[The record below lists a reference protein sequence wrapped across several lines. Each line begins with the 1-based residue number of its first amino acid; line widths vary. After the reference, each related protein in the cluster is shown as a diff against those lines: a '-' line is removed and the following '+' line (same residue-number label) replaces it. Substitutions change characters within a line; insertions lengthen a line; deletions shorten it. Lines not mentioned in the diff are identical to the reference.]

1 VLVVVTLFTSPSCT
15 SCRKAKAWLIEN
27 GIDFVERN
35 IFSEALTTDEI
46 KAAKGELLKEGKLFY
61 NSVEQ
66 NIGSVDLETGEI
78 RQSLKQRLYI
88 DKDIFQNDSKEMK
101 KIDME
106 KLTTNFLKYA
116 ERVNNIKNLS
126 NEAIAIFSLI
136 ETSKKNLAFSSL
148 TTKEMES
155 ITGLSNEQ
163 IKKAREE
170 LTNNKLVFEVG
181 IPLKEPYKY
190 ITKDEKGNDIEKEAK
205 TKTVYITNTEVL
217 SKVIKAVELANEK
230 ENVKEN
236 SWNKTKGSLGIAD

>member
-1 VLVVVTLFTSPSCT
+1 MNAN
-15 SCRKAKAWLIEN
+15 AKKVYEIIKN
-27 GIDFVERN
+27 QQGIINVGYTT
-35 IFSEALTTDEI
+35 ISTVALAKGSGLTTDEI

-116 ERVNNIKNLS
+116 ERINNIKNLS
-126 NEAIAIFSLI
+126 NEAIAVFSLI
-136 ETSKKNLAFSSL
+136 EMSRKNLAFSTL
-148 TTKEMES
+148 TTKEMEY

-190 ITKDEKGNDIEKEAK
+190 IAKDEKGNDVEKEAK

>member
-1 VLVVVTLFTSPSCT
+1 MNAN
-15 SCRKAKAWLIEN
+15 AKKVYEIIKN
-27 GIDFVERN
+27 QQGIINVGYTT
-35 IFSEALTTDEI
+35 ISTVALAKGSGLTTDEI

-116 ERVNNIKNLS
+116 ERINNIKNLS

-163 IKKAREE
+163 VKKAREE

-190 ITKDEKGNDIEKEAK
+190 IAKDEKGNDVEKEAK

>member
-1 VLVVVTLFTSPSCT
+1 MNENTKKVYEIIKNQQGIINVGYTTISTVAL
-15 SCRKAKAWLIEN
+15 AK
-27 GIDFVERN
+27 G
-35 IFSEALTTDEI
+35 SGLTTDEI

-116 ERVNNIKNLS
+116 ERINNIKNLS

-190 ITKDEKGNDIEKEAK
+190 IAKDEKGNDVEKEAK

-217 SKVIKAVELANEK
+217 SKVIKAVELANKK

>member
-1 VLVVVTLFTSPSCT
+1 MNAN
-15 SCRKAKAWLIEN
+15 AKKVYEIIKN
-27 GIDFVERN
+27 QQGIINVGYTT
-35 IFSEALTTDEI
+35 ISTVALAKGSGLTTDEI

-116 ERVNNIKNLS
+116 ERINNIKNLS

-190 ITKDEKGNDIEKEAK
+190 ISKDEKGNDVEKEAK

-236 SWNKTKGSLGIAD
+236 SWNKTKGNLGIAD

>member
-1 VLVVVTLFTSPSCT
+1 MNEN
-15 SCRKAKAWLIEN
+15 AKKVYEIIKN
-27 GIDFVERN
+27 QQGIINVGYTT
-35 IFSEALTTDEI
+35 ISTVALAKGSGLTTDEI

-116 ERVNNIKNLS
+116 EKINNIKNLS
-126 NEAIAIFSLI
+126 NEAITIFSLI

>member
-1 VLVVVTLFTSPSCT
+1 MNAN
-15 SCRKAKAWLIEN
+15 AKKVYEIIKN
-27 GIDFVERN
+27 QQGIINVGYTT
-35 IFSEALTTDEI
+35 ISTVALAKGSGLTTDEI

-66 NIGSVDLETGEI
+66 NIGNVDLETGEI

-116 ERVNNIKNLS
+116 ERINNIKNLS

-181 IPLKEPYKY
+181 IPLKESYKY

>member
-1 VLVVVTLFTSPSCT
+1 MNEN
-15 SCRKAKAWLIEN
+15 AKKVYEIIKN
-27 GIDFVERN
+27 QQGIINVGYTT
-35 IFSEALTTDEI
+35 ISTVALAKGSGLTTDEI

-116 ERVNNIKNLS
+116 ERINNIKNLS

-190 ITKDEKGNDIEKEAK
+190 IAKDEKGNDVEKEAK

-217 SKVIKAVELANEK
+217 SKVIKAIELANEK

>member
-1 VLVVVTLFTSPSCT
+1 MNAN
-15 SCRKAKAWLIEN
+15 AKKVYEIIKN
-27 GIDFVERN
+27 QQGIINVGYTT
-35 IFSEALTTDEI
+35 ISTVALAKGSGLTTDEI

-66 NIGSVDLETGEI
+66 NIGNVDLETGEI

-116 ERVNNIKNLS
+116 ERINNIKNLS

-190 ITKDEKGNDIEKEAK
+190 ITKDEKGNDVEKEAK

-217 SKVIKAVELANEK
+217 SKVIKAIELANEK

>member
-1 VLVVVTLFTSPSCT
+1 MNAN
-15 SCRKAKAWLIEN
+15 AKKVYEIIKN
-27 GIDFVERN
+27 QQGIINVGYTT
-35 IFSEALTTDEI
+35 ISTVALAKGSGLTTDEI

-116 ERVNNIKNLS
+116 ERINNIKNLS

-190 ITKDEKGNDIEKEAK
+190 IAKDEKGNDVEKEAK

-217 SKVIKAVELANEK
+217 SKVIKAVELANGK

>member
-1 VLVVVTLFTSPSCT
+1 MNAN
-15 SCRKAKAWLIEN
+15 AKKVYEIIKN
-27 GIDFVERN
+27 QQGIINVGYTT
-35 IFSEALTTDEI
+35 ISTVALAKGSGLTTDEI

-116 ERVNNIKNLS
+116 ERINNIKNLS

-155 ITGLSNEQ
+155 ITGLSNEE

-190 ITKDEKGNDIEKEAK
+190 IAKDEKGNDVEKEAK

>member
-1 VLVVVTLFTSPSCT
+1 MSTNAEKVYDLIKNQQGIINVGYTTISTIAL
-15 SCRKAKAWLIEN
+15 AK
-27 GIDFVERN
+27 G
-35 IFSEALTTDEI
+35 SGLTTEEI
-46 KAAKGELLKEGKLFY
+46 KAAKGELLKDGKLFY
-61 NSVEQ
+61 HNMEQ
-66 NIGSVDLETGEI
+66 GIGNIDLETGEI
-78 RQSLKQRLYI
+78 RHSLKQRLYI
-88 DKDIFQNDSKEMK
+88 DKDVFQKDSKEMK
-101 KIDME
+101 KFEME

-126 NEAIAIFSLI
+126 NEAIAIYSLI
-136 ETSKKNLAFSSL
+136 ETSKRNLAFSSL

-190 ITKDEKGNDIEKEAK
+190 IAKDEMGNDIEKEAK
-205 TKTVYITNTEVL
+205 VKTVYVTNTEVL
-217 SKVIKAVELANEK
+217 SKVIKAVELVKEK

-236 SWNKTKGSLGIAD
+236 SWNKRSQGIGIAD

>member
-1 VLVVVTLFTSPSCT
+1 MNAN
-15 SCRKAKAWLIEN
+15 AKKVYEIIKN
-27 GIDFVERN
+27 QQGIINVGYTT
-35 IFSEALTTDEI
+35 ISTVALAKGSGLTTDEI

-88 DKDIFQNDSKEMK
+88 DKDIFRNDSKEMK

-116 ERVNNIKNLS
+116 ERINNIKNLS

-190 ITKDEKGNDIEKEAK
+190 IAKDEKGNDVEKEAK

-230 ENVKEN
+230 ENVREN

>member
-1 VLVVVTLFTSPSCT
+1 MNEN
-15 SCRKAKAWLIEN
+15 AKKIYEIIKN
-27 GIDFVERN
+27 QQGIINVGYTT
-35 IFSEALTTDEI
+35 ISTVALAKGSGLTTDEI

-116 ERVNNIKNLS
+116 ERINNIKNLS

-190 ITKDEKGNDIEKEAK
+190 ISKDEKGNDVEKEAK

-217 SKVIKAVELANEK
+217 SKVIKAIELANEK

>member
-1 VLVVVTLFTSPSCT
+1 MNAN
-15 SCRKAKAWLIEN
+15 AKKVYEIIKN
-27 GIDFVERN
+27 QQGIINVGYTT
-35 IFSEALTTDEI
+35 ISTVALAKGSGLTTDEI

-116 ERVNNIKNLS
+116 ERINNIKNLS

-190 ITKDEKGNDIEKEAK
+190 IAKDEKGNDIEKEAK

-217 SKVIKAVELANEK
+217 SKVIKAIELANEK

>member
-1 VLVVVTLFTSPSCT
+1 MNAN
-15 SCRKAKAWLIEN
+15 AKKVYEIIKN
-27 GIDFVERN
+27 QQGIINVGYTT
-35 IFSEALTTDEI
+35 ISTVALAKGSGLTTDEI

-116 ERVNNIKNLS
+116 ERINNIKNLS

-190 ITKDEKGNDIEKEAK
+190 IAKDEKGNDVEKEAK

-236 SWNKTKGSLGIAD
+236 SWNKTKGSLRIAD

>member
-1 VLVVVTLFTSPSCT
+1 MNAN
-15 SCRKAKAWLIEN
+15 AKKVYEIIKN
-27 GIDFVERN
+27 QQGIINVGYTT
-35 IFSEALTTDEI
+35 ISTVALAKGSGLTTDEI

-66 NIGSVDLETGEI
+66 NIGNVDLETGEI
-78 RQSLKQRLYI
+78 RQSIKQRLYI

-116 ERVNNIKNLS
+116 ERINNIKNLS

-148 TTKEMES
+148 TTKEIES

-190 ITKDEKGNDIEKEAK
+190 IAKDEKGNDIEKEAK

>member
-1 VLVVVTLFTSPSCT
+1 MNAN
-15 SCRKAKAWLIEN
+15 AKKVYEIIKN
-27 GIDFVERN
+27 QQGIINVGYTT
-35 IFSEALTTDEI
+35 ISTVALAKGSGLTTDEI

-116 ERVNNIKNLS
+116 ERINNIKNLS

-190 ITKDEKGNDIEKEAK
+190 IAKDEKGNDVEKEAK
-205 TKTVYITNTEVL
+205 TKTVYITNTEIL

>member
-1 VLVVVTLFTSPSCT
+1 MNEN
-15 SCRKAKAWLIEN
+15 AKKVYEIIKN
-27 GIDFVERN
+27 QQGIINVGYTT
-35 IFSEALTTDEI
+35 ISTVALAKGSGLTTDEI

-116 ERVNNIKNLS
+116 ERINNIKNLS

-190 ITKDEKGNDIEKEAK
+190 IVKDEKGNDVEKEAK

>member
-1 VLVVVTLFTSPSCT
+1 MNAN
-15 SCRKAKAWLIEN
+15 AKKVYEIIKN
-27 GIDFVERN
+27 QQGIINVGYTT
-35 IFSEALTTDEI
+35 ISTVALAKGSGLTTDEI

-116 ERVNNIKNLS
+116 EKINNIKNLS

>member
-1 VLVVVTLFTSPSCT
+1 MNAN
-15 SCRKAKAWLIEN
+15 AKKVYEIIKN
-27 GIDFVERN
+27 QQGIINVGYTT
-35 IFSEALTTDEI
+35 ISTVALAKGSGLTTDEI

-116 ERVNNIKNLS
+116 ERINNIKNLS

-190 ITKDEKGNDIEKEAK
+190 IAKDEKGNDIEKEAK

-236 SWNKTKGSLGIAD
+236 SWNKTKGRLGIAD

>member
-1 VLVVVTLFTSPSCT
+1 MNEN
-15 SCRKAKAWLIEN
+15 AKKVYEIIKN
-27 GIDFVERN
+27 QQGIINVGYTT
-35 IFSEALTTDEI
+35 ISTVALAKGSGLTTDEI

-116 ERVNNIKNLS
+116 ERINNIKNLS

-190 ITKDEKGNDIEKEAK
+190 ISKDEKGNDVEKEAK

-217 SKVIKAVELANEK
+217 SKVIKAIELANEK

>member
-1 VLVVVTLFTSPSCT
+1 MNAN
-15 SCRKAKAWLIEN
+15 AKKVYEIIKN
-27 GIDFVERN
+27 QQGIINVGYTT
-35 IFSEALTTDEI
+35 ISTVALAKGSGLTTDEI

-116 ERVNNIKNLS
+116 ERINNIKNLS

-136 ETSKKNLAFSSL
+136 ETSKKNLAFS
-148 TTKEMES
+148 S

-190 ITKDEKGNDIEKEAK
+190 IAKDEKGNDVEKEAK

>member
-1 VLVVVTLFTSPSCT
+1 MNAN
-15 SCRKAKAWLIEN
+15 AKKVYEIIKN
-27 GIDFVERN
+27 QQGIINVGYTT
-35 IFSEALTTDEI
+35 ISTVALAKGSGLTTDEI

-116 ERVNNIKNLS
+116 ERINNIKNLS

-170 LTNNKLVFEVG
+170 LTNNKLVFEVV

-190 ITKDEKGNDIEKEAK
+190 IAKDEKGNDVEKEAK

-217 SKVIKAVELANEK
+217 SKVIKAVELANKK

>member
-1 VLVVVTLFTSPSCT
+1 MNEN
-15 SCRKAKAWLIEN
+15 AKKVYEIIKN
-27 GIDFVERN
+27 QQGIINVGYTT
-35 IFSEALTTDEI
+35 ISTVALAKGSGLTTDEI

-116 ERVNNIKNLS
+116 ERINNIKNLS

-190 ITKDEKGNDIEKEAK
+190 ITKDEKGNDIEKDAK

-217 SKVIKAVELANEK
+217 SKVIKAIELANEK

>member
-1 VLVVVTLFTSPSCT
+1 MNANTKKVYEIIKNQQGIINVGYTTISTVAL
-15 SCRKAKAWLIEN
+15 AK
-27 GIDFVERN
+27 G
-35 IFSEALTTDEI
+35 SGLTTDEI

-116 ERVNNIKNLS
+116 ERINNIKNLS
-126 NEAIAIFSLI
+126 NEAIAVFSLI

-190 ITKDEKGNDIEKEAK
+190 IAKDEKGNDIEKEAK

>member
-1 VLVVVTLFTSPSCT
+1 MNAN
-15 SCRKAKAWLIEN
+15 AKKVYEIIKN
-27 GIDFVERN
+27 QQGIINVGYTT
-35 IFSEALTTDEI
+35 ISIVALAKGSGLTTDEI

-116 ERVNNIKNLS
+116 ERINNIKNLS

-190 ITKDEKGNDIEKEAK
+190 IAKDEKGNDVEKEAK

>member
-1 VLVVVTLFTSPSCT
+1 MNEN
-15 SCRKAKAWLIEN
+15 AKKIYEIIKN
-27 GIDFVERN
+27 QQGIINVGYTT
-35 IFSEALTTDEI
+35 ISTVALAKGSGLTTDEI

-116 ERVNNIKNLS
+116 ERINNIKNLS

-190 ITKDEKGNDIEKEAK
+190 IAKDEKGNDVEKEAK

>member
-1 VLVVVTLFTSPSCT
+1 MNAN
-15 SCRKAKAWLIEN
+15 AKKVYEIIKN
-27 GIDFVERN
+27 QQGIINVGYTT
-35 IFSEALTTDEI
+35 ISTVALAKGSGLTTDEI

>member
-1 VLVVVTLFTSPSCT
+1 MNEN
-15 SCRKAKAWLIEN
+15 AKKVYEIIKN
-27 GIDFVERN
+27 QQGIINVGYTT
-35 IFSEALTTDEI
+35 ISTVALAKGSGLTTDEI

-116 ERVNNIKNLS
+116 ERINNIKNLS

-190 ITKDEKGNDIEKEAK
+190 IAKDEKGNDVEKEAK

>member
-1 VLVVVTLFTSPSCT
+1 MNAN
-15 SCRKAKAWLIEN
+15 AKKVYEIIKN
-27 GIDFVERN
+27 QQGIINVGYTT
-35 IFSEALTTDEI
+35 ISTVALAKGSGLTTDEI

-66 NIGSVDLETGEI
+66 NIGNVDLETGEI

-116 ERVNNIKNLS
+116 ERINNIKNLS

>member
-1 VLVVVTLFTSPSCT
+1 MQMQKKVYEIIKNQQGIINVGYTTISTVAL
-15 SCRKAKAWLIEN
+15 AK
-27 GIDFVERN
+27 G
-35 IFSEALTTDEI
+35 SGLTTDEI

-106 KLTTNFLKYA
+106 KLNTNFLKYA
-116 ERVNNIKNLS
+116 ERINNIKNLS

-190 ITKDEKGNDIEKEAK
+190 ISKDEKGNDIEKEAK

>member
-1 VLVVVTLFTSPSCT
+1 MNAN
-15 SCRKAKAWLIEN
+15 AKKVYEIIKN
-27 GIDFVERN
+27 QQGIINVGYTT
-35 IFSEALTTDEI
+35 ISTVALAKGSGLTTDEI
-46 KAAKGELLKEGKLFY
+46 KVAKGELLKEGKLFY

-116 ERVNNIKNLS
+116 ERINNIKNLS

-190 ITKDEKGNDIEKEAK
+190 IAKDEKVNDVEKEAK

>member
-1 VLVVVTLFTSPSCT
+1 MNEN
-15 SCRKAKAWLIEN
+15 AKKVYEIIKN
-27 GIDFVERN
+27 QQGIINVGYTT
-35 IFSEALTTDEI
+35 ISTVALAKGSGLTTDEI

-116 ERVNNIKNLS
+116 ERINNIKNLS

-190 ITKDEKGNDIEKEAK
+190 IAKDEKGNDIEKDAK

>member
-1 VLVVVTLFTSPSCT
+1 MNAN
-15 SCRKAKAWLIEN
+15 AKKIYEIIKN
-27 GIDFVERN
+27 QQGIINVGYTT
-35 IFSEALTTDEI
+35 ISTIALAKGSGLTTDEI

-116 ERVNNIKNLS
+116 ERINNIKNLS

-190 ITKDEKGNDIEKEAK
+190 IAKDEKGNDIEKEAK

>member
-1 VLVVVTLFTSPSCT
+1 MNAN
-15 SCRKAKAWLIEN
+15 AKKVYEIIKN
-27 GIDFVERN
+27 QQGIINVGYTT
-35 IFSEALTTDEI
+35 ISTVALAKGSGLTTDEI
-46 KAAKGELLKEGKLFY
+46 KAAKGELLKEGNLFY

-116 ERVNNIKNLS
+116 ERINNIKNLS

-190 ITKDEKGNDIEKEAK
+190 IAKDEKGNDVEKEAK

>member
-1 VLVVVTLFTSPSCT
+1 MNAN
-15 SCRKAKAWLIEN
+15 AKKVYEIIKN
-27 GIDFVERN
+27 QQGIINVGYTT
-35 IFSEALTTDEI
+35 ISTVALAKGSGLTTDEI
-46 KAAKGELLKEGKLFY
+46 KAARGELLKEGKLFY

-116 ERVNNIKNLS
+116 ERINNIKNLS

-190 ITKDEKGNDIEKEAK
+190 IAKDEKGNDVEKEAK

>member
-1 VLVVVTLFTSPSCT
+1 MNAN
-15 SCRKAKAWLIEN
+15 AKKVYEIIKN
-27 GIDFVERN
+27 QQGIINVGY
-35 IFSEALTTDEI
+35 TTI
-46 KAAKGELLKEGKLFY
+46 STVAAKGELLKEGKLFY

-66 NIGSVDLETGEI
+66 NIGNVDLETGEI

-116 ERVNNIKNLS
+116 ERINNIKNLS